1 MEAIVGHFQGPLQ
14 AYLKR
19 LCGQPDLAEDL
30 AQETFVRVLTNLHR
44 FDDRFRFSTWLF
56 TIARRLWLNHAA
68 RRRPVSDSEHVER
81 RGGAGAGP
89 VAAVQERERTT
100 LLRKALDAALAAL
113 TGPQRDAVLLYHQQG
128 LGIGEIALR
137 SGLPEGTIKSHL
149 FRARRRMMAMIRG
162 DLRAKSLVQ
171 ELTP

>member
-1 MEAIVGHFQGPLQ
+1 MGHFQGPLQ

-19 LCGQPDLAEDL
+19 LCGRPDLAEDL

-100 LLRKALDAALAAL
+100 LLRKALDAAIGAL
-113 TGPQRDAVLLYHQQG
+113 TGPQRDVVLLYHQQG
-128 LGIGEIALR
+128 LGIGEIAR
-137 SGLPEGTIKSHL
+137 QSGLPQGTIKSHL
-149 FRARRRMMAMIRG
+149 FRARRRMLAMIRG
-162 DLRAKSLVQ
+162 DLSARALVR
-171 ELTP
+171 EMIP

>member
-1 MEAIVGHFQGPLQ
+1 MGHFQGPLQ

-19 LCGQPDLAEDL
+19 LCGQPELAEDL
-30 AQETFVRVLTNLHR
+30 AQETFVRVLANLHR

-68 RRRPVSDSEHVER
+68 RRRPVPDSEHVER

-100 LLRKALDAALAAL
+100 LLRKALDAAIGAL
-113 TGPQRDAVLLYHQQG
+113 TGPQRDVVLLYHQQG
-128 LGIGEIALR
+128 LGIGEIAR
-137 SGLPEGTIKSHL
+137 QSGLPQGTIKSHL
-149 FRARRRMMAMIRG
+149 YRARRRMLAMIRG
-162 DLRAKSLVQ
+162 DLSARALVR
-171 ELTP
+171 EMIP